1 MNELDDL
8 PLTPQEERMAK
19 LAYARWEQSEAESM
33 AEYARRRRTVDLASL
48 VVQVMADELTDTEQ
62 AFLRLRYYD
71 CLTPSEIAQ
80 QRSINKATV
89 TRTLA
94 RAEERVRRYLRYVV
108 AYQYDI
114 KNVSFL
120 PVAVRAAM
128 VTAGARYGTAK
139 DLSTRLRSARLSENL
154 SVDTLSAAVQIPAQR
169 LTEMEDGTVLP
180 DARELLALSL
190 FYDIPADCLLKG
202 ESA

>member
-1 MNELDDL
+1 
-8 PLTPQEERMAK
+8 MAK

-33 AEYARRRRTVDLASL
+33 AEYACRRRTVDLASL
-48 VVQVMADELTDTEQ
+48 VVQVMEDELTDTEQ
-62 AFLRLRYYD
+62 SFLRLRYYD

-80 QRSINKATV
+80 QRGINKATV
-89 TRTLA
+89 TRTLT

-108 AYQYDI
+108 SYQYDL
-114 KNVSFL
+114 KNVTLL
-120 PVAVRAAM
+120 PVAVRAAL

-139 DLSTRLRSARLSENL
+139 DLGARLRSARLSENL
-154 SVDTLSAAVQIPAQR
+154 SPETLSAAVSIPPQK
-169 LTEMEDGTVLP
+169 LIEMENGTVLP